1 MVSDVRLSPEQVANE
16 LRPVLLRLARELR
29 KETEQL
35 GVTAR
40 QTTLLWLVRRSPGL
54 SLAELAAEEGISA
67 PALSGHVDRL
77 ERAGL
82 LERVRSSEDRRRVG
96 LRLTDQGEK
105 LLRRIRARRTT
116 WLAERLKGLD
126 PAELEAVETAIP
138 ALRRLLGEAA

>member
-1 MVSDVRLSPEQVANE
+1 MVSDVRLSAEQVANE

-29 KETEQL
+29 RETEQL

-54 SLAELAAEEGISA
+54 SLAQLAAEEGISA

-96 LRLTDQGEK
+96 LRLTTEGEK

-126 PAELEAVETAIP
+126 PAELGAVETAIP
-138 ALRRLLGEAA
+138 ALRRLLGEGS